1 MARPQAANYDQRQ
14 QFILDEAAKLIASH
28 GFHGSSVGDLA
39 KQCGISKSL
48 IYHYFP
54 SKEAILF
61 AVMASYTK
69 DLLKTVEEAATAGDD
84 ISGTFHATV
93 ESLMEN
99 YKSAGPKHRV
109 LLQELDKLSEPN
121 RKEIVENEDRIK
133 NIIKGQI
140 AKFNP
145 QKPADDPQN
154 TALTMLF
161 LGMVNWTHT
170 WFKPEGQIS
179 SQELATMA
187 AEIFE
192 NGVRTLAKKS
202 DR

>member
-1 MARPQAANYDQRQ
+1 MARPQSADYDKRQ
-14 QFILDEAAKLIASH
+14 QFILDEAAKTFATN

-39 KQCGISKSL
+39 KQCDISKSL

-61 AVMASYTK
+61 AVMESYTL
-69 DLLKTVEEAATAGDD
+69 DLLTTVKQASVKGE
-84 ISGTFHATV
+84 SVSQTFHITV
-93 ESLMEN
+93 ASLLDN

-109 LLQELDKLSEPN
+109 LLQELDKLSKQH
-121 RKEIVENEDRIK
+121 RDKIVKNEDMIK
-133 NIIKGQI
+133 NIIKEQI

-145 QKPADDPQN
+145 AKPQSSSYN

-170 WFKPEGQIS
+170 WFAPNGPITN
-179 SQELATMA
+179 QELATMA
-187 AEIFE
+187 ATIFE
-192 NGVRTLAKKS
+192 NGVKSLATS
-202 DR
+202 S

>member
-1 MARPQAANYDQRQ
+1 MARPQAANFDQRQ
-14 QFILDEAAKLIASH
+14 NFILDEAAKLIASN

-39 KQCGISKSL
+39 KQCNISKSL
-48 IYHYFP
+48 IYHYFT

-61 AVMASYTK
+61 AVMENYTK
-69 DLLKTVEEAATAGDD
+69 DLLNTVEVAAKKGEN
-84 ISGTFHATV
+84 ISKTFQETV
-93 ESLMEN
+93 KSLLDN

-109 LLQELDKLSEPN
+109 LLQELDKLSPPH
-121 RKEIVENEDRIK
+121 RKSIIANEDKIK

-145 QKPADDPQN
+145 DIPANDPKN

-170 WFKPEGQIS
+170 WFNQDGKVS
-179 SQELATMA
+179 RSELANMA
-187 AEIFE
+187 AVIFE
-192 NGVRTLAKKS
+192 NGVRSLSETP
-202 DR
+202 